1 MLWEVL
7 VNIVWLK
14 QCVSNYYCGL
24 QSTTLT
30 LHYSGRQLRMNFIST
45 VAQWDKFFVFLL
57 CIRFFLLGSCLIFGE
72 LWQQLFQGSFFQNFS
87 SSDQCFSCH
96 KLFKLEYYGQRI
108 SQEFYKLI
116 LLWITLHLKRVCFDC
131 PVNTANW
138 ALKFTAIRNLLLTMI
153 GLTRNFLII
162 EIVSVTPHQRQVYF
176 LIYFYFIGSLNHVVL
191 RHSFSTVGY

>member
-1 MLWEVL
+1 MCGRLFIPVLTYYVIVIPGSGLLKSFIKKVFEVNRLWEVL

-72 LWQQLFQGSFFQNFS
+72 LWYQLFQGSFFQICS
-87 SSDQCFSCH
+87 SSDQCFLCH
-96 KLFKLEYYGQRI
+96 KLFKLE
-108 SQEFYKLI
+108 
-116 LLWITLHLKRVCFDC
+116 C
-131 PVNTANW
+131 
-138 ALKFTAIRNLLLTMI
+138 
-153 GLTRNFLII
+153 
-162 EIVSVTPHQRQVYF
+162 
-176 LIYFYFIGSLNHVVL
+176 
-191 RHSFSTVGY
+191 